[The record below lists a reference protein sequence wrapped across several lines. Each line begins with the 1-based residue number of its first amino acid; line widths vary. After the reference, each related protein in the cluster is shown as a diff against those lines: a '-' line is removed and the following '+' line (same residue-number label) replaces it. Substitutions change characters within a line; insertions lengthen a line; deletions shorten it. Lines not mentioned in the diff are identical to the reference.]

1 MFKQFLCKWI
11 GHNWIF
17 LPDGYQGKMTHATC
31 ERCLERRRLVWPDP
45 EVAPYRPP
53 SIPSMGTDKTANRYL
68 K

>member
-1 MFKQFLCKWI
+1 MFKQFLCKWV

-45 EVAPYRPP
+45 EVVP
-53 SIPSMGTDKTANRYL
+53 SSGTDRTASLYREPIKYR
-68 K
+68 